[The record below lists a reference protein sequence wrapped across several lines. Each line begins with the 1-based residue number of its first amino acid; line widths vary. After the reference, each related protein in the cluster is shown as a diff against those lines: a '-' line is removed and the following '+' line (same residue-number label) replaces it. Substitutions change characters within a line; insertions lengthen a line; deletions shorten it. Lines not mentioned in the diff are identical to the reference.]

1 MPLLMKVQTIVNLF
15 LFFVTAL
22 TERSPKWN
30 LNYLAAYGER
40 ISGLFEYNG
49 VDQTFSVA
57 GYLGDR
63 FTLHANAAID
73 FARSG
78 CAIFYD
84 TCIMV
89 IFSNAT
95 RDLNTQNDYSNRH

>member
-15 LFFVTAL
+15 LFFATAL
-22 TERSPKWN
+22 TERLPKWN
-30 LNYLAAYGER
+30 LNYLGTYGER
-40 ISGLFEYNG
+40 ISGLLKYNG
-49 VDQTFSVA
+49 VDQTFSVE

-73 FARSG
+73 FTRSG

-84 TCIMV
+84 TCGRV
-89 IFSNAT
+89 IFSNAI
-95 RDLNTQNDYSNRH
+95 RDLISKMTVA